1 MTKQQRTLR
10 FLLLPCVAFV
20 ALISAASG
28 RPIEVHETEPPNV
41 ILIITDDQGYGDL
54 GCHGNPIL
62 KTPHLDRL
70 HAESVR
76 LTDYHVAPTC
86 SPTRAALQTGRW
98 TNRTG
103 VWHTIMGRSMLR
115 EDEVTIGEVFR
126 RAGYA
131 TGMFGKWHLGDNHPC
146 RPEDRGYTEVM
157 RHGGGGVGQTPDFWD
172 NAYFD
177 GAYFHNSEPEPVEG
191 FCTEVW
197 FDYAKRFIRAQ
208 KREGRPFFAYL
219 STNAPHG
226 PMHAPIEASEPY
238 REEPVTLA
246 NFHGMIADIDANV
259 GRLRAFLEVEGLAE
273 NTILVFTTDN
283 GTAMGNGV
291 FNAGMRGRKG
301 SEYDGGHRVPFFVHW
316 PSGGLVGGRDV
327 EPITA
332 HVDVLPTLA
341 DLCGVTIPERLSL
354 DGRSL
359 RPLLL
364 PAADTDWPDR
374 ALVTDSQRVKDPI
387 KWRKSSVMTSRW
399 RLVNGKELYDIDA
412 DPGQREDVAGQ
423 HPEVLERLTAFYEE
437 WWAELEPTF
446 ARDVA
451 IALGHPAENPT
462 RLTAHDWITTGP
474 VPWNQRHIRDALN
487 DPARIGFWHVDVV
500 ESGAYEIA
508 LRRWPRE
515 AATAIDVG
523 LEPGA
528 DVPGVKAL
536 RARPGQ
542 AVPVVGV
549 RLGIGGQRLEAPVEP
564 GAEEVV
570 FRLELKAGR
579 TRLDARFIT
588 DEGTEMGAYYVYVL
602 GRFAR

>member
-1 MTKQQRTLR
+1 M
-10 FLLLPCVAFV
+10 
-20 ALISAASG
+20 
-28 RPIEVHETEPPNV
+28 
-41 ILIITDDQGYGDL
+41 
-54 GCHGNPIL
+54 
-62 KTPHLDRL
+62 
-70 HAESVR
+70 
-76 LTDYHVAPTC
+76 
-86 SPTRAALQTGRW
+86 
-98 TNRTG
+98 
-103 VWHTIMGRSMLR
+103 
-115 EDEVTIGEVFR
+115 
-126 RAGYA
+126 
-131 TGMFGKWHLGDNHPC
+131 
-146 RPEDRGYTEVM
+146 
-157 RHGGGGVGQTPDFWD
+157 
-172 NAYFD
+172 
-177 GAYFHNSEPEPVEG
+177 
-191 FCTEVW
+191 
-197 FDYAKRFIRAQ
+197 
-208 KREGRPFFAYL
+208 
-219 STNAPHG
+219 
-226 PMHAPIEASEPY
+226 
-238 REEPVTLA
+238 
-246 NFHGMIADIDANV
+246 
-259 GRLRAFLEVEGLAE
+259 
-273 NTILVFTTDN
+273 
-283 GTAMGNGV
+283 
-291 FNAGMRGRKG
+291 
-301 SEYDGGHRVPFFVHW
+301 
-316 PSGGLVGGRDV
+316 
-327 EPITA
+327 
-332 HVDVLPTLA
+332 PTLA